1 MAQALS
7 TSCSS
12 SSSQYSA
19 RGRPP
24 KEISLDDAKY
34 LLSLGIKR
42 AKVADI
48 VAECVVVQSQWERKG
63 ICTGRC
69 NGKGTFRAEVDS
81 RIGHIA
87 HRRYFGCRCDKVQDV
102 SQSDCK

>member
-12 SSSQYSA
+12 SSSQYST
-19 RGRPP
+19 RWRPP

-48 VAECVVVQSQWERKG
+48 LGVTRQTLYNRIESKAAVTQKLLTDTL
-63 ICTGRC
+63 I
-69 NGKGTFRAEVDS
+69 FRTQLD
-81 RIGHIA
+81 GDTHI
-87 HRRYFGCRCDKVQDV
+87 HRLSSSSSFLLLRAM
-102 SQSDCK
+102 ST